1 MCAIFNASI
10 REGYVPNRWKEA
22 NVVPVPKANPPRSIE
37 SDLRPISLTSTLGKL
52 LESFVGSWILE
63 RIDDRLDNRQYGARK
78 GRSTTHALVD
88 MMHHWH
94 SAIDN
99 RQSVRTVFIDYA
111 KAFDHVGHNILIQKM
126 TALGLPDIIIR
137 WLHSFLSHRRQRVKI
152 GDVLSEWLEMMAG
165 MPQGSYLGPLTFIV
179 LIDDIKSICL
189 THKYVDDTTLTEILS
204 RNSVSEMQG
213 IIEDILVSSSLNAM
227 NINPHKTK
235 EMLIGAAINRY
246 PPPRLSVNGALVE
259 RVQSFKILGIYVSSD
274 LKWSHH
280 IDMICLRVASRIHFL
295 KQLKRAGA
303 TIQDLM
309 CFYMTV
315 IRPVMEYACPVWH
328 TSLTMAQS
336 NALESQQRRALK
348 IICGARD
355 YMTIAIDAGVCSL
368 SVRRADLTHKFYLR
382 NILNSES
389 CLNYLLPAE
398 RDTNIVR
405 RLRQA
410 NKMEPI
416 AARTER
422 YRKSLIPFCLAN
434 YQ

>member
-1 MCAIFNASI
+1 M
-10 REGYVPNRWKEA
+10 
-22 NVVPVPKANPPRSIE
+22 
-37 SDLRPISLTSTLGKL
+37 
-52 LESFVGSWILE
+52 
-63 RIDDRLDNRQYGARK
+63 
-78 GRSTTHALVD
+78 
-88 MMHHWH
+88 
-94 SAIDN
+94 
-99 RQSVRTVFIDYA
+99 
-111 KAFDHVGHNILIQKM
+111 
-126 TALGLPDIIIR
+126 
-137 WLHSFLSHRRQRVKI
+137 
-152 GDVLSEWLEMMAG
+152 
-165 MPQGSYLGPLTFIV
+165 

-405 RLRQA
+405 RLRRA